1 MNKKT
6 TLERVSGNIATS
18 AVTNGAAVLA
28 PVVLSGVTPLVALLP
43 FLVNTLAANRQT
55 ARLEECINSL
65 SEEVAKL
72 GLDTTKLSDD
82 QFKLAGEC
90 SVALFS
96 TISTVKLDYLKRAV
110 LNAMA
115 SPTIANGVSDALGRL
130 IRDISAAETDFVI
143 KAFEYKSVNID
154 SAIAQTDRADTLVVH
169 PDSTEDML
177 VGGLIRLGLLYS
189 KGTSWDATMYEWS
202 PLTAKFI
209 ALVSPAQ
216 PLPIN

>member
-1 MNKKT
+1 MNKKSA
-6 TLERVSGNIATS
+6 LEKVTGHAATS
-18 AVTNGAAVLA
+18 ALTNVAAVLA
-28 PVVLSGVTPLVALLP
+28 PVVLTGVTPLVALLP

-55 ARLEECINSL
+55 ARLEECIKSL
-65 SEEVAKL
+65 SEDVARL
-72 GLDTTKLSDD
+72 GVDTTKLSDD

-115 SPTIANGVSDALGRL
+115 SPAISSGVSDALGRL
-130 IRDISAAETDFVI
+130 VRDISAVETDFVI

-154 SAIAQTDRADTLVVH
+154 GTIVQTERTDTLVVR

-209 ALVSPAQ
+209 ALVSPVQ